1 MTNDLSEKIF
11 NFLTTSPLE
20 HITAFSVIYQVMEE
34 DPWIQQEILRNI
46 VNNAVTLAIN
56 NYSRDISAQNKLY
69 TIPVQ

>member
-1 MTNDLSEKIF
+1 
-11 NFLTTSPLE
+11 

-69 TIPVQ
+69 TIPV